1 MTNLSEGQE
10 VAPKSGAV
18 KKANP
23 ALALFVS
30 RDQHIEFLALSHL
43 LLRECEDPFRKLAH
57 RAYTLWRPH
66 CSPGSLD
73 RPDPKTDDHVS
84 NSVEAAPS

>member
-1 MTNLSEGQE
+1 
-10 VAPKSGAV
+10 V
-18 KKANP
+18 KEANP

-57 RAYTLWRPH
+57 RAYTPGAPRVAGVSENGGRPH
-66 CSPGSLD
+66 CSP
-73 RPDPKTDDHVS
+73 
-84 NSVEAAPS
+84 AP

>member
-1 MTNLSEGQE
+1 LSEGQE

-18 KKANP
+18 KEANP

-43 LLRECEDPFRKLAH
+43 LLRECEVPFRKLAH
-57 RAYTLWRPH
+57 PLTQAARVSENGGRP
-66 CSPGSLD
+66 PVRL
-73 RPDPKTDDHVS
+73 
-84 NSVEAAPS
+84 AL